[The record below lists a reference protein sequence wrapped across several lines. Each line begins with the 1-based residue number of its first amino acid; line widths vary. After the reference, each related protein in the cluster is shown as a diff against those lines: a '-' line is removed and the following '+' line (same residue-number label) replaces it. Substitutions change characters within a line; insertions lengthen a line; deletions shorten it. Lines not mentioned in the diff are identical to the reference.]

1 MKVLVVGGGVI
12 GLSIAWELA
21 ARGAVVRLLERNTV
35 GAGAS
40 CAAAGIL
47 PAARLDTAIDAIDRL
62 RGHSHE
68 LYPGWAAEI
77 SRVSGIDI
85 GLRRCGGLYLA
96 STAGEAAA
104 LLASREHWADLGITA
119 EALTPANLVTRVPG
133 LSAWANSSRFRAA
146 IWVDDDWRVRP
157 PKLVEALAT
166 ACRAVGVQ
174 IDEHVE
180 GVLERH
186 DHRAVYRVRS
196 LGGGLSP
203 DAVRNSPIAMDL
215 EADAIVLSGG
225 AWTGQV
231 ACDFGL
237 ELCVVPIRGQMLQY
251 QFDRPP
257 FGCVV
262 NEGHRYLVPRD
273 DGTVLVGSCEEEV
286 GFESGTTPEIMA
298 MLADWASGVFP
309 ELTGRE
315 VVQAWSGLRPCSF
328 DGFPILGQVPDI
340 PNLYI
345 AAGHF
350 RSGIHLAP
358 ATAERIADLIQGR
371 SPQVES
377 SAFETGRALASKF
390 TPRSPQR

>member
-21 ARGAVVRLLERNTV
+21 ARGAVVRLLERNTL

-40 CAAAGIL
+40 RAAAGIL

-62 RGHSHE
+62 RGHSHA

-85 GLRRCGGLYLA
+85 GLRCCGGLYLA

-104 LLASREHWADLGITA
+104 LLASRENWADLGITA
-119 EALTPANLVTRVPG
+119 EVLTPATLISRVPA
-133 LSAWANSSRFRAA
+133 LSAWASSSRFRAA
-146 IWVDDDWRVRP
+146 VWVDDDWRVRP

-166 ACRAVGVQ
+166 ACRIVGVQ

-186 DHRAVYRVRS
+186 DHRAVYRLRS
-196 LGGGLSP
+196 PGEGFSAGAS
-203 DAVRNSPIAMDL
+203 RNFPSERDL
-215 EADAIVLSGG
+215 EADVIVLSGG
-225 AWTGQV
+225 AWTGQM
-231 ACDFGL
+231 ARDFGL
-237 ELCVVPIRGQMLQY
+237 ELSVIPIRGQMLLY

-273 DGTVLVGSCEEEV
+273 DGAVLVGSCEEEV
-286 GFESGTTPEIMA
+286 GFESGTTPEILA
-298 MLADWASGVFP
+298 MLAEWASGVVP
-309 ELTGRE
+309 ELIGRE
-315 VVQAWSGLRPCSF
+315 AVQAWSGLRPCSF
-328 DGFPILGQVPDI
+328 DGFPILGQVPDV

-371 SPQVES
+371 CPKVES
-377 SAFETGRALASKF
+377 SAFETGRALAIR
-390 TPRSPQR
+390 TTTRSRQR